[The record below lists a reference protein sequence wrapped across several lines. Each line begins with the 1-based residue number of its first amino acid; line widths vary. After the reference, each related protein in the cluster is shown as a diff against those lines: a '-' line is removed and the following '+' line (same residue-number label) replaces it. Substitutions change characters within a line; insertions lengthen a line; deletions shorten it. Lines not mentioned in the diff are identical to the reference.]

1 MFSWNFA
8 KSAEALLSRWAM
20 KRLCKFVL
28 KKKLGKFILGDIDL
42 DQLDVQLAEGTI
54 QLSDLALN
62 VDCLNEKFGATA
74 SVVIKEGSIGS
85 LSVRM
90 PWKGKGFQV
99 EVDGLELVLA
109 PYLKKSNSPAEDE
122 TSSSSQESRHGH
134 KEVGRFRDD
143 LMENAEKSSFGDVH
157 EGVKTIAKVVKW
169 FLTSFHVK
177 VKKLIV
183 AYEPYFEKD
192 EKKVGCQETLVL
204 RVPEIECGTCV
215 SEDANLS
222 SDERVENFLGISQL
236 MNFIKFQGAVLELLK
251 TDGVDIQSCSPCVS
265 DSSFSE
271 QFSGCCRSKP
281 TTPIITGKNG
291 GFSGNLKLS
300 IPWKNGSLDIHKLDA
315 EVYVDPV
322 ELRLQPSTIKWF
334 LLSWETYKN
343 IDQDGRGDAHYKS
356 TESVYFNSSSHFH
369 SSLSVPAVVANDKV
383 SPVRGSFT
391 SAFSSFTG
399 KESVSEAMLPGSH
412 LISDWVP
419 NSIENKKD
427 GIQEELDLGASV
439 DQFFECLDGMRSS
452 QSALGSSGMWNW
464 TCSVFSA
471 LTAASS
477 LASGSFQIPS
487 EDQHVQTNLKATLAG
502 VSVLLSFQDEDQE
515 YLYGQKSDRNTIGLE
530 ICCLGAECKDVFVVL
545 QVCPQEL
552 RFEGTVKCIE
562 FIDYVCNKNDAMN
575 SHVLELSSDSYCQ
588 TVLIQNLQAEVQGVL
603 PPFPHSDDL
612 NTLIAPRVPF
622 GNATKMKLLGTSGV
636 TRCQFTVNSDLSD
649 GNFTGTKSFSLQL
662 PLLIF
667 WVDFGSVNKILNLL
681 KDAEKS
687 VERSIQR
694 NGFPSVNKKH
704 ESSHGYMKKGSSSGV
719 STLASTENLQG
730 SISVLKARVILCFPF
745 VSGGDIGGHSPWNQF
760 IAVDISSPS
769 NLERPTLNSSSWKR
783 HAPRTICS
791 CHLNVSNLDVYL
803 VNPACND
810 NGITSSTLMPSYK
823 FCAQKIVS
831 VKNRA
836 GCLCTISMLWQEDPV
851 TGPWIAET
859 AKSLATSEE
868 SRSRKKMKVKGHE
881 FASATAAKDLGDMNS
896 QTREVLILSSAFF
909 LHVHLF
915 HVVVDLSSSQYSNLH
930 CLLDQMING
939 LSGMA
944 CDVVGDRELS
954 PVSQTSVLVKCESVD
969 FSIRPDIKDDI
980 KGSLQSELPG
990 SWHCLKLKIQKF
1002 DMLSVSNIGGIRG
1015 ANFFWLAHGEGKLW
1029 GSITGVPDQ
1038 DFLLI
1043 SCSNSTRK
1051 RGDGG
1056 GSNVLSSS
1064 LAGSEIIHIWDP
1076 KSSHD
1081 LTTVSVR
1088 CATVIAV
1095 GGRLDWLDAI
1105 SSFFI
1110 LPSPK
1115 AEKENNENLAK
1126 GDLNYPFETSFIL
1139 KLVDIGISYEPHLKK
1154 SVVRD
1159 LHSESG
1165 SSYSKEE
1172 TGEPPIACLLA
1183 ASLFSLSNTTT
1194 EDSIDSDYKISVQEV
1209 GLLLGA
1215 AHENIGGT
1223 HSVEY
1228 LRQTGYV
1235 RVACEALVEAILRT
1249 DCKNGLLWEVECTK
1263 SHIYVET
1270 CHDTTSG
1277 LMRLAAQFQQLFA
1290 PDLEESVVHLQNRW
1304 NGFRQAQEKNE
1315 FNDEGRISNHD
1326 CAPSTSQVHSP
1337 TADTKSNLGVAGL
1350 MDEICEDAFHLHGIK
1365 ACRFGSSGSEI
1376 HVSLDESLLGEACS
1390 LSVETP
1396 DFFLN
1401 DLSYDRPVPSLGL
1414 ESNQTTFLQSGSF
1427 PEFIEGYCVSDLR
1440 PLSEL
1445 SIGRQ
1450 SPPEKLK
1457 CIFKNFGDADH
1468 GRGNGG
1474 WYGDAP
1480 LSIVENH
1487 ISGASSEACVN
1498 QVLENQLPTLHPAG
1512 SDDFGKATGRVL
1524 LKNINVSWRM
1534 YAGSDWQAYKK
1545 NGDPCSHTCGR
1556 DTADCLELA
1565 LSGMQFQYDV
1575 FPVGGVCASKL
1586 CLTVKD
1592 FHLFDKSKTAPWKQI
1607 LGYYHSKDHPR
1618 ESTSKAFKLDLEAVR
1633 PDPLIPLEEYRL
1645 RITLLPL
1652 LLHLHQSQLDF
1663 LISFFGPKSFSAG
1676 QSSDQDQ
1683 NSDGAET
1690 SATNS
1695 CNLAG
1700 HTIANEALLPFFQA
1714 IDYSPHRVDLAAL
1727 SSGKYVEL
1735 VNLVPWKG
1743 VELQLKHVHAVG
1755 VYGWGSVCEIIIGEW
1770 LVEISQNQMHKILRG
1785 LPTIRSLIAVG
1796 SGAAKFVSLPV
1807 ESYRKD
1813 HKIIKGMQ
1821 RGKSFCAEQLFG
1833 TSAFLKS
1840 ISLEAVG
1847 FGVHLAAGAH
1857 DILLQAEY
1865 ILTSI
1870 PSPPVSWSA
1879 QAKTKENVRC
1889 NQPKD
1894 ALQGIQHAYESLSD
1908 GLGKS
1913 ASALVQTPLRKH
1925 QHGASALTALATAV
1939 RAVPAAAIAPV
1950 SAFAGAAHY
1959 ALLGL
1964 RNSLDPEHKK
1974 ESMEKYLG
1982 STKPNDWD

>member
-8 KSAEALLSRWAM
+8 KSAEAVLSRWAM

-62 VDCLNEKFGATA
+62 VDCLNEKFGAAA
-74 SVVIKEGSIGS
+74 SVMIKEGSIGS
-85 LSVRM
+85 LLVKM

-99 EVDGLELVLA
+99 EVDELELVLA
-109 PYLKKSNSPAEDE
+109 PCLKKRNSPADDE

-134 KEVGRFRDD
+134 KEVGRFGNE
-143 LMENAEKSSFGDVH
+143 LMENAQKSSFVDVH

-236 MNFIKFQGAVLELLK
+236 MNFVKFQGAVLELLK
-251 TDGVDIQSCSPCVS
+251 TDGVDNQSCRPCVS
-265 DSSFSE
+265 DSTFSE
-271 QFSGCCRSKP
+271 QFSGHCQSKP
-281 TTPIITGKNG
+281 TTPIVTGKKD

-315 EVYVDPV
+315 EVCVDPV

-369 SSLSVPAVVANDKV
+369 SSLSIPGVVANDKV
-383 SPVRGSFT
+383 SPVRGRFT
-391 SAFSSFTG
+391 SALSSFTG

-412 LISDWVP
+412 LISDWVA
-419 NSIENKKD
+419 NSIQNEKD

-487 EDQHVQTNLKATLAG
+487 EDQHVQTTLKATLAG

-515 YLYGQKSDRNTIGLE
+515 YLCGQKSDQNTVGLE
-530 ICCLGAECKDVFVVL
+530 IRCLSAECKDIFVVL
-545 QVCPQEL
+545 QVCPQEM

-562 FIDYVCNKNDAMN
+562 VIDYLYDKNDGN
-575 SHVLELSSDSYCQ
+575 SQ
-588 TVLIQNLQAEVQGVL
+588 TVLIQNLQSEVQGVL
-603 PPFPHSDDL
+603 PPFPHSDEL
-612 NTLIAPRVPF
+612 GTLIAPGVPF
-622 GNATKMKLLGTSGV
+622 GSATKMKLLGTSGV
-636 TRCQFTVNSDLSD
+636 TRCQFTVYSDSSD

-662 PLLIF
+662 PFLIF
-667 WVDFGSVNKILNLL
+667 WVNFASVNVILNLL
-681 KDAEKS
+681 KNAEKS

-704 ESSHGYMKKGSSSGV
+704 ESSHGNMKKGSSSRV

-730 SISVLKARVILCFPF
+730 SISILKARVILCFPF

-760 IAVDISSPS
+760 IAVDICSPS
-769 NLERPTLNSSSWKR
+769 ILESPTSNSSSWKS
-783 HAPRTICS
+783 HAPRAICS
-791 CHLNVSNLDVYL
+791 LHLNVSNLKVYL

-810 NGITSSTLMPSYK
+810 DGTTLSTLMPRYR
-823 FCAQKIVS
+823 FCAHQIVS
-831 VKNRA
+831 VSNRA

-851 TGPWIAET
+851 TGPWIAEKV
-859 AKSLATSEE
+859 KSLATSEE
-868 SRSRKKMKVKGHE
+868 SRSRKKIKVKGYE
-881 FASATAAKDLGDMNS
+881 FASATAAKDLGDINL
-896 QTREVLILSSAFF
+896 QTREELILSSAFF
-909 LHVHLF
+909 LHVHLLP
-915 HVVVDLSSSQYSNLH
+915 VVVDLSSSQYRNLH

-944 CDVVGDRELS
+944 CDVVGVRELS
-954 PVSQTSVLVKCESVD
+954 PASQTSILVKCESVD
-969 FSIRPDIKDDI
+969 FSIRPDMKDDI
-980 KGSLQSELPG
+980 KSSLQSELPG

-1002 DMLSVSNIGGIRG
+1002 DMLSVSNIGGIRS

-1038 DFLLI
+1038 EFLLI
-1043 SCSNSTRK
+1043 SCSNSTMK

-1056 GSNVLSSS
+1056 GSNALSSS

-1081 LTTVSVR
+1081 FTSVSVR

-1115 AEKENNENLAK
+1115 VEKANNENLAK
-1126 GDLNYPFETSFIL
+1126 GDLNAPSETSFIL
-1139 KLVDIGISYEPHLKK
+1139 KLVDIGISYEPYLKK

-1172 TGEPPIACLLA
+1172 TGEPRIACLLA
-1183 ASLFSLSNTTT
+1183 ASLFSLSNTTM
-1194 EDSIDSDYKISVQEV
+1194 EDSIDSDYKIRVQDV

-1228 LRQTGYV
+1228 LHKMGYV
-1235 RVACEALVEAILRT
+1235 RVAHEALVEAILRT

-1270 CHDTTSG
+1270 CHDTTRG
-1277 LMRLAAQFQQLFA
+1277 LMCLAAQFQQLYA
-1290 PDLEESVVHLQNRW
+1290 PDLEESIVHLQNRW
-1304 NGFRQAQEKNE
+1304 NGICQSQERNE

-1326 CAPSTSQVHSP
+1326 CAPSTSQVHAP
-1337 TADTKSNLGVAGL
+1337 TADTKSNLGVVGL
-1350 MDEICEDAFHLHGIK
+1350 MDEICEDAFHLHGIQ
-1365 ACRFGSSGSEI
+1365 ACRFDSSGSEI
-1376 HVSLDESLLGEACS
+1376 RVSLDESLLGEACS

-1396 DFFLN
+1396 DFFSN
-1401 DLSYDRPVPSLGL
+1401 DLSYDWPVPLIGL

-1445 SIGRQ
+1445 SMGRQ

-1457 CIFKNFGDADH
+1457 CISKNFGNADH

-1480 LSIVENH
+1480 LSIVEHH
-1487 ISGASSEACVN
+1487 ISGASSEATVD
-1498 QVLENQLPTLHPAG
+1498 QVLEDQLPTLLSER

-1524 LKNINVSWRM
+1524 FKNIDVSWRM
-1534 YAGSDWQAYKK
+1534 YAGSDWQAYRK
-1545 NGDPCSHTCGR
+1545 NSDPSSHTCGR
-1556 DTADCLELA
+1556 DTTVCLELA
-1565 LSGMQFQYDV
+1565 LCGMQFQYNV

-1586 CLTVKD
+1586 CLTVQD
-1592 FHLFDKSKTAPWKQI
+1592 FHLSDKSKNAPWKQI

-1663 LISFFGPKSFSAG
+1663 LISFFEPKSFSAG

-1683 NSDGAET
+1683 NSDGVKT

-1700 HTIANEALLPFFQA
+1700 HTIANEALLPFFQKFE
-1714 IDYSPHRVDLAAL
+1714 IWPIILRVDYSPHHVDLAAL

-1755 VYGWGSVCEIIIGEW
+1755 VYGWGSVCETIIGEW
-1770 LVEISQNQMHKILRG
+1770 LVEISRNQMHKIFRG
-1785 LPTIRSLIAVG
+1785 LPTVRSLVAVG
-1796 SGAAKFVSLPV
+1796 SGAAKLVSLPV

-1821 RGKSFCAEQLFG
+1821 RG

-1865 ILTSI
+1865 ILTNI
-1870 PSPPVSWSA
+1870 PSPPVSWSV

-1894 ALQGIQHAYESLSD
+1894 AQQGIQHAYESLSD

-1913 ASALVQTPLRKH
+1913 ASALVQTPLKKY
-1925 QHGASALTALATAV
+1925 QHGASTVSALATAV

-1950 SAFAGAAHY
+1950 SACAGAVHY

-1964 RNSLDPEHKK
+1964 RNSLDPERKK

-1982 STKPNDWD
+1982 SSKPNDWD

>member
-1 MFSWNFA
+1 
-8 KSAEALLSRWAM
+8 
-20 KRLCKFVL
+20 
-28 KKKLGKFILGDIDL
+28 
-42 DQLDVQLAEGTI
+42 
-54 QLSDLALN
+54 
-62 VDCLNEKFGATA
+62 
-74 SVVIKEGSIGS
+74 
-85 LSVRM
+85 
-90 PWKGKGFQV
+90 
-99 EVDGLELVLA
+99 
-109 PYLKKSNSPAEDE
+109 
-122 TSSSSQESRHGH
+122 
-134 KEVGRFRDD
+134 
-143 LMENAEKSSFGDVH
+143 
-157 EGVKTIAKVVKW
+157 
-169 FLTSFHVK
+169 
-177 VKKLIV
+177 
-183 AYEPYFEKD
+183 
-192 EKKVGCQETLVL
+192 
-204 RVPEIECGTCV
+204 
-215 SEDANLS
+215 
-222 SDERVENFLGISQL
+222 
-236 MNFIKFQGAVLELLK
+236 
-251 TDGVDIQSCSPCVS
+251 
-265 DSSFSE
+265 
-271 QFSGCCRSKP
+271 
-281 TTPIITGKNG
+281 
-291 GFSGNLKLS
+291 
-300 IPWKNGSLDIHKLDA
+300 
-315 EVYVDPV
+315 
-322 ELRLQPSTIKWF
+322 
-334 LLSWETYKN
+334 
-343 IDQDGRGDAHYKS
+343 
-356 TESVYFNSSSHFH
+356 
-369 SSLSVPAVVANDKV
+369 
-383 SPVRGSFT
+383 
-391 SAFSSFTG
+391 
-399 KESVSEAMLPGSH
+399 
-412 LISDWVP
+412 
-419 NSIENKKD
+419 
-427 GIQEELDLGASV
+427 
-439 DQFFECLDGMRSS
+439 
-452 QSALGSSGMWNW
+452 
-464 TCSVFSA
+464 
-471 LTAASS
+471 
-477 LASGSFQIPS
+477 
-487 EDQHVQTNLKATLAG
+487 
-502 VSVLLSFQDEDQE
+502 
-515 YLYGQKSDRNTIGLE
+515 
-530 ICCLGAECKDVFVVL
+530 
-545 QVCPQEL
+545 
-552 RFEGTVKCIE
+552 
-562 FIDYVCNKNDAMN
+562 
-575 SHVLELSSDSYCQ
+575 
-588 TVLIQNLQAEVQGVL
+588 
-603 PPFPHSDDL
+603 
-612 NTLIAPRVPF
+612 
-622 GNATKMKLLGTSGV
+622 
-636 TRCQFTVNSDLSD
+636 
-649 GNFTGTKSFSLQL
+649 
-662 PLLIF
+662 
-667 WVDFGSVNKILNLL
+667 
-681 KDAEKS
+681 
-687 VERSIQR
+687 
-694 NGFPSVNKKH
+694 
-704 ESSHGYMKKGSSSGV
+704 
-719 STLASTENLQG
+719 
-730 SISVLKARVILCFPF
+730 
-745 VSGGDIGGHSPWNQF
+745 
-760 IAVDISSPS
+760 
-769 NLERPTLNSSSWKR
+769 
-783 HAPRTICS
+783 
-791 CHLNVSNLDVYL
+791 
-803 VNPACND
+803 
-810 NGITSSTLMPSYK
+810 
-823 FCAQKIVS
+823 
-831 VKNRA
+831 
-836 GCLCTISMLWQEDPV
+836 
-851 TGPWIAET
+851 
-859 AKSLATSEE
+859 
-868 SRSRKKMKVKGHE
+868 
-881 FASATAAKDLGDMNS
+881 
-896 QTREVLILSSAFF
+896 
-909 LHVHLF
+909 
-915 HVVVDLSSSQYSNLH
+915 
-930 CLLDQMING
+930 MING

-1029 GSITGVPDQ
+1029 GCITGVPDQ

-1126 GDLNYPFETSFIL
+1126 GDLNYPSETSFIL
-1139 KLVDIGISYEPHLKK
+1139 KLVDIGISYEPHLKN

-1194 EDSIDSDYKISVQEV
+1194 EDSIDSDYKISMQEV

-1223 HSVEY
+1223 HNVEY

-1235 RVACEALVEAILRT
+1235 RVAREALVEAILRT
-1249 DCKNGLLWEVECTK
+1249 DCKNGLLWE
-1263 SHIYVET
+1263 
-1270 CHDTTSG
+1270 
-1277 LMRLAAQFQQLFA
+1277 LFA

-1315 FNDEGRISNHD
+1315 FNDEGRISIHD
-1326 CAPSTSQVHSP
+1326 CVPSTSQVHSP

-1498 QVLENQLPTLHPAG
+1498 QVLENQLPTLHPVR

-1700 HTIANEALLPFFQA
+1700 HTIANEALLPFFQKFD
-1714 IDYSPHRVDLAAL
+1714 IWPIILRVDYSPHRVDLAAL

-1735 VNLVPWKG
+1735 VNLVPWKA

-1796 SGAAKFVSLPV
+1796 SGAAKFVSMPV

-1821 RGKSFCAEQLFG
+1821 RG

-1889 NQPKD
+1889 NQPED

-1925 QHGASALTALATAV
+1925 QHGASALSALATAV

>member
-8 KSAEALLSRWAM
+8 KSAEAVLSRWAM

-54 QLSDLALN
+54 QLCDLALN
-62 VDCLNEKFGATA
+62 VDCLNEKFGAAA
-74 SVVIKEGSIGS
+74 SVMIKEGSIGS
-85 LSVRM
+85 LLVKM

-99 EVDGLELVLA
+99 EVDELELVLA
-109 PYLKKSNSPAEDE
+109 PCLKKRNSPADDE

-134 KEVGRFRDD
+134 KEVGRFGNE
-143 LMENAEKSSFGDVH
+143 LMENAQKSSFVDVH

-236 MNFIKFQGAVLELLK
+236 MNFVKFQGAVLELLK
-251 TDGVDIQSCSPCVS
+251 TDGVDNQSCRPCVS
-265 DSSFSE
+265 DSTFSE
-271 QFSGCCRSKP
+271 QFSGRCQSKP
-281 TTPIITGKNG
+281 TTPIVTGKKD

-315 EVYVDPV
+315 EVCVDPV

-369 SSLSVPAVVANDKV
+369 SSLSIPGVVANDKV
-383 SPVRGSFT
+383 SPVRGRFT
-391 SAFSSFTG
+391 SALSSFTG

-419 NSIENKKD
+419 NSIQNEKD

-487 EDQHVQTNLKATLAG
+487 EDQHVQTTLKATLAG

-515 YLYGQKSDRNTIGLE
+515 YLCGQKSDQNTVGLE
-530 ICCLGAECKDVFVVL
+530 IRCLSAECKDIFVVL
-545 QVCPQEL
+545 QVCPQEM

-562 FIDYVCNKNDAMN
+562 VIDYLYDKNDGN
-575 SHVLELSSDSYCQ
+575 SQ
-588 TVLIQNLQAEVQGVL
+588 TVLIQNLQSEVQCVL
-603 PPFPHSDDL
+603 PPFPHSDEL
-612 NTLIAPRVPF
+612 GTLIAPGVPF
-622 GNATKMKLLGTSGV
+622 GSATKMKLLGTSGV
-636 TRCQFTVNSDLSD
+636 TRCQFTVYSDSSD

-662 PLLIF
+662 PFLIF
-667 WVDFGSVNKILNLL
+667 WVNFASVNVILNLL
-681 KDAEKS
+681 KNAEKS

-704 ESSHGYMKKGSSSGV
+704 ESSHGNMKKGSSSRV

-730 SISVLKARVILCFPF
+730 SISILKARVILCFPF

-760 IAVDISSPS
+760 IAVDICSPS
-769 NLERPTLNSSSWKR
+769 ILESPTSNSSSWKS
-783 HAPRTICS
+783 HAPRAICS
-791 CHLNVSNLDVYL
+791 LHLNVSNLKVYL

-810 NGITSSTLMPSYK
+810 DGTTLSTLMPRYR
-823 FCAQKIVS
+823 FCAHQIVS
-831 VKNRA
+831 VSNRA

-851 TGPWIAET
+851 TGPWIAEKV
-859 AKSLATSEE
+859 KSLATSEE
-868 SRSRKKMKVKGHE
+868 SRSRKKIKVKGYE
-881 FASATAAKDLGDMNS
+881 FASATAAKDLGDINL
-896 QTREVLILSSAFF
+896 QTREELILSSAFF
-909 LHVHLF
+909 LHVHLLP
-915 HVVVDLSSSQYSNLH
+915 VVVDLSSSQYRNLH

-944 CDVVGDRELS
+944 CDVVGVRELS
-954 PVSQTSVLVKCESVD
+954 PASQTSILVKCESVD
-969 FSIRPDIKDDI
+969 FSIRPDMKDDI
-980 KGSLQSELPG
+980 KSSLQSELPG

-1002 DMLSVSNIGGIRG
+1002 DMLSVSNIGGIRS

-1038 DFLLI
+1038 EFLLI
-1043 SCSNSTRK
+1043 SCSNSTMK

-1056 GSNVLSSS
+1056 GSNALSSS

-1081 LTTVSVR
+1081 FTSVSVR

-1115 AEKENNENLAK
+1115 VEKANNENLAK
-1126 GDLNYPFETSFIL
+1126 GDLNAPSETSFIL
-1139 KLVDIGISYEPHLKK
+1139 KLVDIGISYEPYLKK

-1172 TGEPPIACLLA
+1172 TGEPRIACLLA
-1183 ASLFSLSNTTT
+1183 ASLFSLSNTTM
-1194 EDSIDSDYKISVQEV
+1194 EDSIDSDYKIRVQDV

-1228 LRQTGYV
+1228 LHKMGYV
-1235 RVACEALVEAILRT
+1235 RVAHEALVEAILRT

-1270 CHDTTSG
+1270 CHDTTRG
-1277 LMRLAAQFQQLFA
+1277 LMCLAAQFQQLYA
-1290 PDLEESVVHLQNRW
+1290 PDLEESIVHLQNRW
-1304 NGFRQAQEKNE
+1304 NGVCQSQERNE

-1326 CAPSTSQVHSP
+1326 CAPSTSQVHAP
-1337 TADTKSNLGVAGL
+1337 TADTKSNLGVVGL
-1350 MDEICEDAFHLHGIK
+1350 MDEICEDAFHLHGIQ
-1365 ACRFGSSGSEI
+1365 ACRFDSSGSEI

-1396 DFFLN
+1396 DFFSN
-1401 DLSYDRPVPSLGL
+1401 DLSYDWPVPLIGL

-1445 SIGRQ
+1445 SMGRQ

-1457 CIFKNFGDADH
+1457 CISKNFGNADH

-1480 LSIVENH
+1480 LSIVEHH
-1487 ISGASSEACVN
+1487 ISGASEATVD
-1498 QVLENQLPTLHPAG
+1498 QVLEDQLPTLLSER

-1524 LKNINVSWRM
+1524 FKNIDVSWRM
-1534 YAGSDWQAYKK
+1534 YAGSDWQAYRK
-1545 NGDPCSHTCGR
+1545 NSDPSSHTCGR
-1556 DTADCLELA
+1556 DTTVCLELA
-1565 LSGMQFQYDV
+1565 LCGMQFQYNV

-1586 CLTVKD
+1586 CLTVQD
-1592 FHLFDKSKTAPWKQI
+1592 FHLSDKSKTAPWKQI

-1663 LISFFGPKSFSAG
+1663 LISFFEPKSFSAG

-1683 NSDGAET
+1683 NSDGVKT

-1700 HTIANEALLPFFQA
+1700 HTIANEALLPFFQKFE
-1714 IDYSPHRVDLAAL
+1714 IWPIILRVDYSPHHVDLAAL

-1755 VYGWGSVCEIIIGEW
+1755 VYGWGSVCETIIGEW
-1770 LVEISQNQMHKILRG
+1770 LVEISRNQMHKILRG
-1785 LPTIRSLIAVG
+1785 LPTVRSLVAVG
-1796 SGAAKFVSLPV
+1796 SGAAKLVSLPV

-1821 RGKSFCAEQLFG
+1821 RG

-1865 ILTSI
+1865 ILTNI
-1870 PSPPVSWSA
+1870 PSPPVSWSV

-1894 ALQGIQHAYESLSD
+1894 AQQGIQHAYESLSD

-1913 ASALVQTPLRKH
+1913 ASALVQTPLKKY
-1925 QHGASALTALATAV
+1925 QHGASTVSALATAV

-1950 SAFAGAAHY
+1950 SACAGAVHY

-1982 STKPNDWD
+1982 SSKPNDWD

>member
-8 KSAEALLSRWAM
+8 KSAEAVLSRWAM

-62 VDCLNEKFGATA
+62 VDCLNEKFGAAA
-74 SVVIKEGSIGS
+74 SVMIKEGSIGS
-85 LSVRM
+85 LSVKM

-99 EVDGLELVLA
+99 EVDELELVLA
-109 PYLKKSNSPAEDE
+109 PCLKKRNSPADDE
-122 TSSSSQESRHGH
+122 NSSSSQESRHGH
-134 KEVGRFRDD
+134 KEVGRFGND
-143 LMENAEKSSFGDVH
+143 LMENAQKSSFVDVH

-236 MNFIKFQGAVLELLK
+236 MNFVKFQGAVLELLK
-251 TDGVDIQSCSPCVS
+251 TDGVDNQSCSPCVS
-265 DSSFSE
+265 DSIFSE
-271 QFSGCCRSKP
+271 QFSGRGRSKP
-281 TTPIITGKNG
+281 TTPIVTGKKG

-315 EVYVDPV
+315 EVCVDPV

-343 IDQDGRGDAHYKS
+343 FDQDGRGDAYYKS
-356 TESVYFNSSSHFH
+356 TEPVYFNSSSHFH
-369 SSLSVPAVVANDKV
+369 SSLSIPGVVANDKV
-383 SPVRGSFT
+383 SPVRGSLT

-412 LISDWVP
+412 LISDWVA
-419 NSIENKKD
+419 NSIQNEKD

-487 EDQHVQTNLKATLAG
+487 EDQHVQTTLKATLAG

-515 YLYGQKSDRNTIGLE
+515 YLCGQKSDQNTGLE
-530 ICCLGAECKDVFVVL
+530 IRCLSAECKDIFVVL
-545 QVCPQEL
+545 QVCPQEM

-562 FIDYVCNKNDAMN
+562 VIDYLYDKNDAMN
-575 SHVLELSSDSYCQ
+575 SHSTEFSSDSNSQ
-588 TVLIQNLQAEVQGVL
+588 TVLIQNLQSEVQGVL
-603 PPFPHSDDL
+603 PPFPHSDEL
-612 NTLIAPRVPF
+612 GTLIAPGVPF
-622 GNATKMKLLGTSGV
+622 GSATKMKLLGTSGV
-636 TRCQFTVNSDLSD
+636 TRCQFTVYSDSSD

-667 WVDFGSVNKILNLL
+667 WVNFASVNLILNLL

-704 ESSHGYMKKGSSSGV
+704 ESSHGNMKKGSSSRV

-760 IAVDISSPS
+760 IAVDICSPLI
-769 NLERPTLNSSSWKR
+769 LESPTSNSSLWKR
-783 HAPRTICS
+783 HAPRAICS
-791 CHLNVSNLDVYL
+791 LHLNVSNLKVYL

-810 NGITSSTLMPSYK
+810 DGTTLSTLMPRYR
-823 FCAQKIVS
+823 FCAQQIVS
-831 VKNRA
+831 VSNRG

-851 TGPWIAET
+851 TGPWIAEKV
-859 AKSLATSEE
+859 KSLATSEE
-868 SRSRKKMKVKGHE
+868 SKSRKKIKVKGYE
-881 FASATAAKDLGDMNS
+881 FASATAAKDLGDINL
-896 QTREVLILSSAFF
+896 QTREELILSSAFF
-909 LHVHLF
+909 LHVHLLP
-915 HVVVDLSSSQYSNLH
+915 VVVDLSSSQYRNLH

-944 CDVVGDRELS
+944 CDVVGVRELS
-954 PVSQTSVLVKCESVD
+954 PASQTSILVKCESVD
-969 FSIRPDIKDDI
+969 FSIRPDMKDDI
-980 KGSLQSELPG
+980 KSSLQSELPG

-1038 DFLLI
+1038 EFLLI
-1043 SCSNSTRK
+1043 SCCNSTMK

-1056 GSNVLSSS
+1056 GSNALSSS

-1081 LTTVSVR
+1081 FTSVSVR

-1115 AEKENNENLAK
+1115 VEKANNENLAK
-1126 GDLNYPFETSFIL
+1126 GDLNAPSETSFIL
-1139 KLVDIGISYEPHLKK
+1139 KLVDIGISYEPCLKK

-1172 TGEPPIACLLA
+1172 TAEPHIACLLA

-1194 EDSIDSDYKISVQEV
+1194 EDSIDSDYKIRVQDV

-1228 LRQTGYV
+1228 LHKMGYV
-1235 RVACEALVEAILRT
+1235 RVAHEALVEAILRT

-1270 CHDTTSG
+1270 CHDTTRG
-1277 LMRLAAQFQQLFA
+1277 LMCLAAQFQQLYA

-1304 NGFRQAQEKNE
+1304 NGVCQAQERNE
-1315 FNDEGRISNHD
+1315 FNDEGWISNHD
-1326 CAPSTSQVHSP
+1326 CAPSTSQVHAP
-1337 TADTKSNLGVAGL
+1337 TADTKSNLGVVGL
-1350 MDEICEDAFHLHGIK
+1350 MDEICEDAFHLHGIQ
-1365 ACRFGSSGSEI
+1365 ACRFDSNESEI
-1376 HVSLDESLLGEACS
+1376 RVSLDESLLGEACS

-1396 DFFLN
+1396 DFFSN
-1401 DLSYDRPVPSLGL
+1401 DLSYDWPVPLIGL

-1440 PLSEL
+1440 PLSEI
-1445 SIGRQ
+1445 SMGRQ

-1457 CIFKNFGDADH
+1457 CISKNFGNADH

-1480 LSIVENH
+1480 LSIVEHH
-1487 ISGASSEACVN
+1487 ISGASSEASVN
-1498 QVLENQLPTLHPAG
+1498 QVLEDQLPTLLSER

-1524 LKNINVSWRM
+1524 FKNIDVSWRM

-1545 NGDPCSHTCGR
+1545 NSDPSIHTCGR
-1556 DTADCLELA
+1556 DTTVCLELA
-1565 LSGMQFQYDV
+1565 LSGMQFQYNV

-1586 CLTVKD
+1586 CLTVQD
-1592 FHLFDKSKTAPWKQI
+1592 FHLSDKSKTAPWKQI
-1607 LGYYHSKDHPR
+1607 LGYYNSKDHPR

-1645 RITLLPL
+1645 RVTLLPL

-1683 NSDGAET
+1683 NSDGVKT

-1700 HTIANEALLPFFQA
+1700 HTIANEALLPFFQKFE
-1714 IDYSPHRVDLAAL
+1714 IWPIILRVDYSPHHVDLAAL

-1755 VYGWGSVCEIIIGEW
+1755 VYGWGSVCETIIGEW
-1770 LVEISQNQMHKILRG
+1770 LVEISRNQMHKILRG
-1785 LPTIRSLIAVG
+1785 LPTIRSLVAVG
-1796 SGAAKFVSLPV
+1796 SGAAKLVSLPV

-1821 RGKSFCAEQLFG
+1821 RG

-1865 ILTSI
+1865 ILTNI
-1870 PSPPVSWSA
+1870 PSPPVSWSV
-1879 QAKTKENVRC
+1879 QPKTKENVRC

-1894 ALQGIQHAYESLSD
+1894 AQQGIQHAYESLSD

-1913 ASALVQTPLRKH
+1913 ASALVQTPLKKY
-1925 QHGASALTALATAV
+1925 QHGASTVTALATAV

-1950 SAFAGAAHY
+1950 SACAGAVHY

-1974 ESMEKYLG
+1974 ESIEKYLG
-1982 STKPNDWD
+1982 SSKPNDWD

>member
-896 QTREVLILSSAFF
+896 QTREVLILSSALF

-1088 CATVIAV
+1088 CATVIA
-1095 GGRLDWLDAI
+1095 
-1105 SSFFI
+1105 
-1110 LPSPK
+1110 
-1115 AEKENNENLAK
+1115 
-1126 GDLNYPFETSFIL
+1126 
-1139 KLVDIGISYEPHLKK
+1139 LVDIGISYEPHLKK

-1700 HTIANEALLPFFQA
+1700 HTIANEALLPFFQKFD
-1714 IDYSPHRVDLAAL
+1714 IWPIILRVDYSPHRVDLAAL

-1879 QAKTKENVRC
+1879 QAKTKEN
-1889 NQPKD
+1889 
-1894 ALQGIQHAYESLSD
+1894 AYESLSD

-1925 QHGASALTALATAV
+1925 QHGASALSALATAV

-1964 RNSLDPEHKK
+1964 RNRSVSLTLPF
-1974 ESMEKYLG
+1974 G
-1982 STKPNDWD
+1982 SDSD